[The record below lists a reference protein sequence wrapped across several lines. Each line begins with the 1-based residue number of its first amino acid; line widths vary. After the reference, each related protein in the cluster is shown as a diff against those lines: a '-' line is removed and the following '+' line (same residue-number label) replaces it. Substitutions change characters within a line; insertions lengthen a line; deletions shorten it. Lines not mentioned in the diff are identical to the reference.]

1 MERAAPTLLCIC
13 FTLIVAVRTKKPCPS
28 PYNATHTMCMPPYQS
43 CTTLY
48 SDTPASFVTI
58 LWVHNHY
65 RSHLA
70 LGQLANFPSAANML
84 QLRWDDDL
92 AAVAE
97 ARARRC
103 IGPEG
108 VLFTDTNEQR
118 WTADFP
124 LVGQNVLNQ
133 RSKED
138 RLSVNWEHVVRDWF
152 KQNTLFTA
160 DQAEAHSAVFG
171 AEAFNQMAWARTY
184 AIGCSYTSN
193 EVPAFKPESKV
204 FIYVCNYGP
213 QSGEIGQPLYQAGEP
228 CSLCPEDTMC
238 DPTTGLCMLQ
248 GDKPGRDKTTTTRQ
262 PSLLATPAKAR
273 ESAAGPVA
281 VAVDST
287 LAAALVAVHVWHQGV
302 A

>member
-1 MERAAPTLLCIC
+1 MLVTVRAHQ
-13 FTLIVAVRTKKPCPS
+13 PCPP
-28 PYNATHTMCMPPYQS
+28 PYNATHTMCMPPYQD

-48 SDTPASFVTI
+48 SDVPASFVTI

-70 LGQLANFPSAANML
+70 LGHLANFPSAANML

-92 AAVAE
+92 AAVAD

-103 IGPEG
+103 IGKEG
-108 VLFTDTNEQR
+108 VLFTDNNEQR

-152 KQNTLFTA
+152 KQNTVFSVA
-160 DQAEAHSAVFG
+160 QAQNHSAIFG

-184 AIGCSYTSN
+184 AIGCNYSSN
-193 EVPAFKPESKV
+193 EVPAFKPDSKV

-248 GDKPGRDKTTTTRQ
+248 GDKPGPDKTTTTAMTGK
-262 PSLLATPAKAR
+262 PSVLVTPETAR
-273 ESAAGPVA
+273 GLAAGPVA
-281 VAVDST
+281 AATGSMV
-287 LAAALVAVHVWHQGV
+287 AAALVAIHMWRQVVP
-302 A
+302 